1 MNKQSIYRMLFEA
14 ESDDAEKGE
23 SPVNPLNV
31 QEPSVKSRPAD
42 DSVDDQIDA
51 LILRYENA
59 SIREES
65 DSLAESLTGLNLKM
79 LLEQEEEA
87 DEEVEED
94 PGGDEVAEPG
104 GSEDMSV
111 TEPAKEQEVPP
122 LDVDAFTGRI
132 VRLYLNHKN
141 LLNIEAAIINRA
153 KNFLD
158 ENYGD
163 LFVNKYLNRL
173 ESEHG
178 IRLSEFE
185 TIKYSDDDNFAI
197 GANPAGAGITGGG

>member
-79 LLEQEEEA
+79 LL
-87 DEEVEED
+87 
-94 PGGDEVAEPG
+94 
-104 GSEDMSV
+104 
-111 TEPAKEQEVPP
+111 EPAKEQEVPP